1 MAKHFIFNKDCANVV
16 GTIVRIAA
24 SDNSLSNLHINQDLY
39 KVITV
44 TDNVFNN
51 VQKLLYV
58 NIRYDDSDN
67 VLYDDISSTFSF
79 IDEDGLNEE
88 KKQII
93 NVLDIWL
100 RKNKDHVDF
109 NQWNTF
115 KTNISNIDA
124 SSKTYPLAKTVPQL
138 LEDSSQPYYSLLEL
152 I

>member
-79 IDEDGLNEE
+79 IDEAGLNEE
-88 KKQII
+88 KKQMI
-93 NVLDIWL
+93 NTLNIWL

-109 NQWNTF
+109 NLWNTF